1 MKNKHLEYYMDSK
14 IFSEN
19 EVQKSIDNTRKE
31 FPNKEIEVQV
41 SLNKFGVYVITLT
54 FKNKNNFIKNIF
66 IKLKMKKK
74 SKLLLT
80 GESILKSDNKADVR
94 CNIYD
99 MAGNVYEWSTETC
112 INGAGVVSS
121 DIVRGDC
128 YDSSTNYAA
137 MRAKVLHGQNVYV
150 AFRSILYL

>member
-19 EVQKSIDNTRKE
+19 EVQKSIDDTRKE

-41 SLNKFGVYVITLT
+41 SLNKFGVYVITFT

-74 SKLLLT
+74 TKLLLT
-80 GESILKSDNKADVR
+80 ENINTKKETKGINQILSIDKENSKKSKEQSR
-94 CNIYD
+94 LEKYY
-99 MAGNVYEWSTETC
+99 GKKY
-112 INGAGVVSS
+112 GAYKQTHTY
-121 DIVRGDC
+121 RP
-128 YDSSTNYAA
+128 Y
-137 MRAKVLHGQNVYV
+137 
-150 AFRSILYL
+150 

>member
-41 SLNKFGVYVITLT
+41 SLNKFGVYVITFT

-80 GESILKSDNKADVR
+80 EKNVNENKNKEGINQILSINKEER
-94 CNIYD
+94 KKQYKKEQNRLEKYY
-99 MAGNVYEWSTETC
+99 GKTY
-112 INGAGVVSS
+112 GAYKQTHTY
-121 DIVRGDC
+121 RP
-128 YDSSTNYAA
+128 Y
-137 MRAKVLHGQNVYV
+137 
-150 AFRSILYL
+150 